1 MIVYKVFS
9 KNYELKKGDFMG
21 MLIERRKNLRG
32 MTQVESGLK
41 WARLIFGNKVKD
53 KQSIFVVPSELDL
66 RDDGNWLVQKGVFTK
81 EEFLE
86 MMKVVGQGFKIS

>member
-66 RDDGNWLVQKGVFTK
+66 RYDGNWLVQKGVFTK

-86 MMKVVGQGFKIS
+86 MMKVIDQGFKIS

>member
-9 KNYELKKGDFMG
+9 KNYGLKKGDFMG

-66 RDDGNWLVQKGVFTK
+66 RYDGNWLVQK
-81 EEFLE
+81 
-86 MMKVVGQGFKIS
+86 

>member
-9 KNYELKKGDFMG
+9 KNYELRKGDFMG

-32 MTQVESGLK
+32 MTQIESGLR
-41 WARLIFGNKVKD
+41 WARRIFGDKVKD
-53 KQSIFVVPSELDL
+53 RHSIFVVPSKLDL
-66 RDDGNWLVQKGVFTK
+66 KHNARWLIEKGIFTK

-86 MMKVVGQGFKIS
+86 MMKVIDLGIKIS